1 MSKII
6 LITGGS
12 GFIGSNLSRKL
23 LRDKSNF
30 VICLDNLY
38 SSSIDNILELK
49 NNQNFLFI
57 NKDVTDKSILSL
69 PFSQIDEI
77 YHLACPASPPLYQ
90 KDPIFT
96 LDTNYLG
103 TKNVLEV
110 ARKYNSKI
118 LLASTS
124 EIYGDPMVDEQH
136 ENYWGNVNSYG
147 PRSCYDE
154 GKRVAETLFREYRM
168 KYNLETR
175 IVRIFNTYGPFMN
188 KNDGRV
194 VSNFI
199 NQALEGKMITIYGN
213 GKQTRSLC
221 YIDDLLEGITMLMKS
236 DISEPT
242 NIGNPNEM
250 TINELACKIIELTS
264 SKSSVIF
271 MKLPEDDPQKRKP
284 VIKKAIE
291 KLNWYPKVSLED
303 GLIKT
308 INYYKSV

>member
-30 VICLDNLY
+30 VVCLDNLY

>member
-23 LRDKSNF
+23 LGDKSNF
-30 VICLDNLY
+30 VVCLDNLY

>member
-30 VICLDNLY
+30 VVCLDNLY

-271 MKLPEDDPQKRKP
+271 MKLPE
-284 VIKKAIE
+284 IE
-291 KLNWYPKVSLED
+291 LDITKELDETDRGSGGFGSTGV
-303 GLIKT
+303 
-308 INYYKSV
+308 